1 MTPELPNML
10 STLLGAPVWFEDL
23 KHKPGR
29 RRTVRAV
36 GRGGS
41 VIVKL
46 YESERAPTVARRIEA
61 LSAGPAEP
69 ALPRVLL
76 CDPERRVVVLSYVP
90 GVPLSEAVLAGD
102 REACIRAGSVLGG
115 WHAFW
120 EGRAPRFL
128 RRHTSER
135 EIEVV
140 EARARA
146 LPRCEAETVTR
157 LARRLRPDW
166 GFPTVVHRDLYED
179 QVLVGERIGLIDLDD
194 AAAGPPELDMG
205 NLLAHLELRALRQ
218 GSGVAAMADAIVEGY
233 AAVDAALHSDLLD
246 RCRRLS
252 LLRLACIHREPRLLR
267 LAASPE
273 LGRRT

>member
-10 STLLGAPVWFEDL
+10 DTVLGAPVWFEDL

-41 VIVKL
+41 AIVKL
-46 YESERAPTVARRIEA
+46 YESGRAPTVARRIEA
-61 LSAGPAEP
+61 LGAGPAEP
-69 ALPRVLL
+69 AVPRVLL
-76 CDPERRVVVLSYVP
+76 CDAEKRLVVLSYVP
-90 GVPLSEAVLAGD
+90 GTPLSAAVLAGD
-102 REACIRAGSVLGG
+102 REAGIRAGLALGV

-120 EGRAPRFL
+120 EGRAPRFF
-128 RRHTSER
+128 RRHTSDR
-135 EIEVV
+135 EMEVL

-146 LPRCEAETVTR
+146 LPRAEAETVIR
-157 LARRLRPDW
+157 LARQVPPSW
-166 GFPTVVHRDLYED
+166 GFPTVVHRDLYEE

-205 NLLAHLELRALRQ
+205 NLLAHLELRALRDH
-218 GSGVAAMADAIVEGY
+218 SGDAGMADALLEGY
-233 AAVDAALHSDLLD
+233 AASGAALDPDLLD

-252 LLRLACIHREPRLLR
+252 LLRLVCIHREPRLLS
-267 LAASPE
+267 LAASPGP
-273 LGRRT
+273 GRRT